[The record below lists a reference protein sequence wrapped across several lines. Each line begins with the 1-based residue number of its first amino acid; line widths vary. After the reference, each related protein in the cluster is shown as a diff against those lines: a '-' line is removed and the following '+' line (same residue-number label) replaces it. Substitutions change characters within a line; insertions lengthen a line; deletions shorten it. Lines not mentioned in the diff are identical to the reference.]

1 MKKLLI
7 GLFILGGVII
17 TSTFGS
23 HATLSPTYTPVRPTI
38 STFMSWRSS
47 FPVQCNQIIFSYRVH
62 CYKGNG
68 YTVDAVNNSKTVV
81 TDYSYYNNIKLGYI
95 KTTSP
100 EPYNLKTTTII
111 NGSTL
116 IF

>member
-23 HATLSPTYTPVRPTI
+23 HANLSPTYTQLKPPTV
-38 STFMSWRSS
+38 TLMSWKSS
-47 FPVQCNQIIFSYRVH
+47 FPVQCNQIIFSYSVMCER
-62 CYKGNG
+62 GDG
-68 YTVDAVNNSKTVV
+68 YTVEAANNSKTVI
-81 TDYSYYNNIKLGYI
+81 TDYSYFRNTKLGYI
-95 KTTSP
+95 LT
-100 EPYNLKTTTII
+100 NLPHDKRTTTII